1 MAKENKERANR
12 IKKEEGV
19 RLMGQNQQEGE
30 GKRKIEQER
39 AGKEKEGEKKIYEKK
54 MCWWGSARIRQEH
67 EGEKDGVGKGGS
79 RKGSKKEKLK

>member
-30 GKRKIEQER
+30 GNRKIEQER
-39 AGKEKEGEKKIYEKK
+39 AGKEKEGEKKDMRKNVLVGF
-54 MCWWGSARIRQEH
+54 C
-67 EGEKDGVGKGGS
+67 KDQAGA
-79 RKGSKKEKLK
+79 